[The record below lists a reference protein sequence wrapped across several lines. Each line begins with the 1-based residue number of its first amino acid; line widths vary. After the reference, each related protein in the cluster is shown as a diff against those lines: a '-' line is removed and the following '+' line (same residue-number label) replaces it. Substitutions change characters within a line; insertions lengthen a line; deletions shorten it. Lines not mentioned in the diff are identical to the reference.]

1 MTTMKTTIDRLL
13 REAKPIDNPIV
24 KMLREEVPANA
35 TRGYLDCQL
44 ILKGGYAMAGIL
56 TYAKDTAGDVLQLVS
71 VAKTPDGKIVLA
83 DHYFAHDEVQAVVF
97 GRELPE
103 QLVKPVNPTRN
114 GSPIIIG

>member
-1 MTTMKTTIDRLL
+1 MKTTIDQLIRD
-13 REAKPIDNPIV
+13 AKPIDNPIV

-35 TRGYLDCQL
+35 QRGYLDCQL
-44 ILKGGYAMAGIL
+44 VLKGGYAMAGIL
-56 TYAKDTAGDVLQLVS
+56 THWKHSDDVLQLVS

-83 DHYFAHDEVQAVVF
+83 DHYFAHDEVQAIVF